1 VRAFESL
8 KGRREFTLVMRKGR
22 VAPTKALMVYGLT
35 PRGRDRGARPK
46 VGIVVTK
53 KVGNAVVRNLVRRRC
68 KAIFERL
75 SLGTAPRWYLVHCK
89 PEAGRAPFAELAE
102 QLAPAVARVGATP

>member
-1 VRAFESL
+1 M
-8 KGRREFTLVMRKGR
+8 MRKGR
-22 VAPTKALMVYGLT
+22 VARAHALTVYGLA
-35 PRGRDRGARPK
+35 PRGRDRGALSK

-75 SLGTAPRWYLVHCK
+75 ALSSAPRWYVVHCK
-89 PEAGRAPFAELAE
+89 PEAADTPFAALSN
-102 QLAPAVARVGATP
+102 QLAPAVARVGA

>member
-1 VRAFESL
+1 MRAFESL

-22 VAPTKALMVYGLT
+22 VAQAKALTVYGFS
-35 PRGRDRGARPK
+35 PRGRDIGTCSK

-68 KAIFERL
+68 KAIFERID
-75 SLGTAPRWYLVHCK
+75 LGSAPRWYVVHCK
-89 PEAGRAPFAELAE
+89 PESARSPFGMLAD
-102 QLAPAVARVGATP
+102 QLAPAVARVGA

>member
-22 VAPTKALMVYGLT
+22 VASANALMVYGLT
-35 PRGRDRGARPK
+35 PRGRDRGALSK

-53 KVGNAVVRNLVRRRC
+53 KVGNAVVRNRVRRRC

-75 SLGTAPRWYLVHCK
+75 ALGTTPHWYLVHCK
-89 PEAGRAPFAELAE
+89 PEAARVTFGALRD
-102 QLAPAVARVGATP
+102 QLAPAVARVGA

>member
-22 VAPTKALMVYGLT
+22 VAQARALTVYGLA
-35 PRGRDRGARPK
+35 PRGRDRGALSK

-53 KVGNAVVRNLVRRRC
+53 KVGNAVVRNRVRRRC
-68 KAIFERL
+68 KAVFERL
-75 SLGTAPRWYLVHCK
+75 ALGASPRWYVVHCK
-89 PEAGRAPFAELAE
+89 PEAARESFSGLYD
-102 QLAPAVARVGATP
+102 QLAPATARVGA

>member
-22 VAPTKALMVYGLT
+22 VAQAKALTVYGLT
-35 PRGRDRGARPK
+35 PRGRDRGARSK

-53 KVGNAVVRNLVRRRC
+53 KVGNAVVRNRVRRRC
-68 KAIFERL
+68 KAVFERMA
-75 SLGTAPRWYLVHCK
+75 LGVAPRWYVVHCK
-89 PEAGRAPFAELAE
+89 PESARAPFAALID
-102 QLAPAVARVGATP
+102 QLAPAIARVGA

>member
-22 VAPTKALMVYGLT
+22 IARAQALTVYAIA
-35 PRGRDRGARPK
+35 PRGRDRGVRSK

-75 SLGTAPRWYLVHCK
+75 ELRLAPRWYVVHCK
-89 PEAGRAPFAELAE
+89 PEAATTPFGALSD
-102 QLAPAVARVGATP
+102 QLAPAVARVGA

>member
-22 VAPTKALMVYGLT
+22 VAQAKALTVYGLT
-35 PRGRDRGARPK
+35 PRGRDCGARSK

-53 KVGNAVVRNLVRRRC
+53 KVGNAVVRNRVRRRC

-75 SLGTAPRWYLVHCK
+75 KLGAAPRWFVVHCK
-89 PEAGRAPFAELAE
+89 PDSARAPFGALFD
-102 QLAPAVARVGATP
+102 QLAPAIARVGA

>member
-1 VRAFESL
+1 MRSFESL

-22 VAPTKALMVYGLT
+22 VTQANAFTVYCLS
-35 PRGRDRGARPK
+35 PRGRDRGARSK

-53 KVGNAVVRNLVRRRC
+53 KVGNAVVRNRVRRRC

-75 SLGTAPRWYLVHCK
+75 DLRSVPRWYVVHCK
-89 PEAGRAPFAELAE
+89 PEAARAEFGALSAE
-102 QLAPAVARVGATP
+102 LAPAVARVGS